1 MVSLLVAYMISRF
14 IVSLTSILFSKYNS
28 IPMLTFAENSELT
41 NDLQLRVSP
50 KSGSKLLRRPTDLL
64 EDNGGIRKTVALS
77 TIGEK
82 KVDMEANLD
91 PNLSSDSIDRIE
103 CRPSNLAIH
112 EGKPKGSSSK
122 RKARDQPLRN
132 AKDRVSTRAE
142 TRKK

>member
-50 KSGSKLLRRPTDLL
+50 KSGSKLLRRRTDLL

-91 PNLSSDSIDRIE
+91 PDLSSDSIDRTE
-103 CRPSNLAIH
+103 CVPSNLAIH
-112 EGKPKGSSSK
+112 KGKPKGSSSK
-122 RKARDQPLRN
+122 RKACDQPLCN
-132 AKDRVSTRAE
+132 AKGRILTRAE
-142 TRKK
+142 SKKK